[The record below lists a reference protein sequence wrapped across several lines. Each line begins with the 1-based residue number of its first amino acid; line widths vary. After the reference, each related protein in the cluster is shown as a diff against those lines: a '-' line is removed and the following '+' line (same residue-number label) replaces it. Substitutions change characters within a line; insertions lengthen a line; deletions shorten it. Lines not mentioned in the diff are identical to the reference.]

1 MRTLLRARMDTR
13 AGNEAIKNGSMPG
26 IVQALM
32 DQLKPE
38 AAYFTALDGGRT
50 CLMVFDL
57 EDPSQ
62 MPAVA
67 EKLFMDMEAEVEM
80 HPVMNYDDLKKGLGA
95 LSRG

>member
-13 AGNEAIKNGSMPG
+13 AGNEAIRSGSMPK
-26 IVQALM
+26 IIEALM

-50 CLMVFDL
+50 CLLVFDM
-57 EDPSQ
+57 EDSSQ
-62 MPAVA
+62 MPAIA
-67 EKLFMDMEAEVEM
+67 EKLFVDMEAEVEL

>member
-13 AGNEAIKNGSMPG
+13 AGNEAFRNGSLSKIIEG
-26 IVQALM
+26 LVA
-32 DQLKPE
+32 QLQPE

-62 MPAVA
+62 IPATC
-67 EKLFMDMEAEVEM
+67 EQLFLELEAEIEL
-80 HPVMNYDDLKKGLGA
+80 HPVMNLDDVKKGLA
-95 LSRG
+95 AVK